1 MPHTADKRT
10 PSDTLLIRNAF
21 SRPQK
26 LVLASVLYAGAVC
39 LPKQAISPGTA
50 GSPRSDHCGQGL
62 GGRLR
67 ASSLCPPHPQL
78 FVLFGVAPTTLC
90 LRTVCGLVFTRRRK
104 GPRRQGVLG
113 LRRAPRVGWGDLEG
127 PGRVAENCGLQA
139 QARFYELCPRT
150 CCPQNPDRHGPCRV
164 QGLRWADWGLPQP
177 PGPSQPPPAG
187 SFPLCLLGV
196 NPSPFRK
203 CVLSCPSPVP
213 TGGPLQTECP
223 LKPAVPSE
231 LEEGV
236 T

>member
-21 SRPQK
+21 PRPQK
-26 LVLASVLYAGAVC
+26 LVLASVLYAGAAC

-78 FVLFGVAPTTLC
+78 FVSFGVAPTTLC

-113 LRRAPRVGWGDLEG
+113 LRRAPRVGWGGGTWKVRGGWLRTAG
-127 PGRVAENCGLQA
+127 CRPRHVSMNSVP
-139 QARFYELCPRT
+139 ELAVPRT
-150 CCPQNPDRHGPCRV
+150 LTGTGPAEFKVCA
-164 QGLRWADWGLPQP
+164 GLTGASRSHLAPHSPRPLAPSHCVCWG
-177 PGPSQPPPAG
+177 
-187 SFPLCLLGV
+187 
-196 NPSPFRK
+196 
-203 CVLSCPSPVP
+203 
-213 TGGPLQTECP
+213 
-223 LKPAVPSE
+223 
-231 LEEGV
+231 
-236 T
+236 